1 MTSDE
6 FRTLYEEHF
15 EAVAAFVYH
24 CMGGGGHAWNDLD
37 DIVQRVF
44 IKVAQNYGR
53 FRGQSSVRTWI
64 LAIARNEIA
73 SFHRA
78 RRHIRQEFPSGDT
91 PLEGVAMAESA
102 EDEAIHRDERMRLRA
117 LVWALPMPMRAVVV
131 LMVYHGLTSAEA
143 GQVMGWSAARVRVT
157 YHRALRRLRKQV
169 ETAGQVDMQIAG
181 QVEVDAGAQ
190 QG

>member
-1 MTSDE
+1 MTSEE
-6 FRTLYEEHF
+6 FRALYEEHF
-15 EAVAAFVYH
+15 EAVSAFVYH
-24 CMGGGGHAWNDLD
+24 CMGGGRYGWNDLD

-73 SFHRA
+73 SFFRA
-78 RRHIRQEFPSGDT
+78 RRRIHQELSVGTAPPESRNT
-91 PLEGVAMAESA
+91 AESA
-102 EDEAIHRDERMRLRA
+102 EDEAIHRDEWMRLRA

-131 LMVYHGLTSAEA
+131 LRIYHGLTSSDA

-157 YHRALRRLRKQV
+157 YHRALRRLRRQV
-169 ETAGQVDMQIAG
+169 EAVDSSPCPSEARPS
-181 QVEVDAGAQ
+181 EPWP
-190 QG
+190 